1 MGCEEDGRGKK
12 VNGEPG
18 TASKISEPGAESLPA
33 VRALARIYAPV
44 QTVPHLFPPRS
55 FGRQHSRRDQIKLVS
70 RTGSTDVDRSRISR
84 QPFCKEQGLMTN
96 DPIADML
103 ARLSNAAAV
112 RHQQVMMPASKLRVA
127 VAKILKDEGYIEK
140 LEVTKDKPQPMLRLW
155 LRYDDRRKP
164 ILSGVK
170 RISKPGRR
178 VYAGKT
184 DVPWVQQGMG
194 IAIVSTTQGVMTG
207 ARAKRMGLG
216 GEVLCFVW

>member
-1 MGCEEDGRGKK
+1 
-12 VNGEPG
+12 
-18 TASKISEPGAESLPA
+18 
-33 VRALARIYAPV
+33 
-44 QTVPHLFPPRS
+44 
-55 FGRQHSRRDQIKLVS
+55 
-70 RTGSTDVDRSRISR
+70 
-84 QPFCKEQGLMTN
+84 MTN

-170 RISKPGRR
+170 RVSKPGRR

-184 DVPWVQQGMG
+184 EVPWVQNGLG
-194 IAIVSTTQGVMTG
+194 VAIVSTTQGVMTG